1 MGCQFGR
8 SSSGRN
14 LIHFN
19 PNEVSLISI
28 KKSRIARMESKAV
41 PCNEGLAN
49 KRLWLIA
56 GRYYVE
62 RDRHKARKA
71 KFLRGRWGKIND
83 PTFAE
88 WSAIV
93 NPNHDCS
100 TVLQIGDADD
110 CPEG

>member
-1 MGCQFGR
+1 MFIAMNRFRVTKGR

-19 PNEVSLISI
+19 PNEISLISI

-56 GRYYVE
+56 GSL
-62 RDRHKARKA
+62 
-71 KFLRGRWGKIND
+71 LRR
-83 PTFAE
+83 A
-88 WSAIV
+88 
-93 NPNHDCS
+93 
-100 TVLQIGDADD
+100 
-110 CPEG
+110 